1 MITEH
6 GKDLAHG
13 AIGTITPILG
23 VITSMQEQIE
33 WGMRVGSL
41 LVGLVVGLISLF
53 RLIKSR

>member
-6 GKDLAHG
+6 GKDLMHG
-13 AIGTITPILG
+13 AVGTITPILG